1 MPAVSLEQRVAE
13 LEREVAVLRAKQQI
27 HEALM
32 RYCRGVDRA
41 DADLIASA
49 FHPDALSDHGLLVFE
64 GNTIGAAL
72 ASIERA
78 VRTSMHMVGNELIEL
93 DGDTA
98 YVEAYFVSYS
108 EVDRDGEPYLISR
121 GARYVDRWERRDG
134 EWRIAYRVV
143 PGEWNRVDA
152 IVERIPNADSILATH
167 HSREDA
173 VYRIRERNW
182 KLRESG
188 GEDASRRFKDSLSTS
203 GFSEAK

>member
-1 MPAVSLEQRVAE
+1 MSGALEQRVAE
-13 LEREVAVLRAKQQI
+13 LEGQLAVLRAKQEI
-27 HEALM
+27 HDALM

-41 DADLIASA
+41 DAELITSA

-64 GNTIGAAL
+64 GATIGSAL

-108 EVDRDGEPYLISR
+108 EVDREGEPYLISR
-121 GARYVDRWERRDG
+121 GARYVDRWERRNG
-134 EWRIAYRVV
+134 AWRIAYRVV

-152 IVERIPNADSILATH
+152 VTERIPNADSILPTH

-173 VYRIRERNW
+173 VYRIREQGW
-182 KLRESG
+182 QLRDDRD
-188 GEDASRRFKDSLSTS
+188 EDAARRFKDSLATF
-203 GFSEAK
+203 GFSEAE